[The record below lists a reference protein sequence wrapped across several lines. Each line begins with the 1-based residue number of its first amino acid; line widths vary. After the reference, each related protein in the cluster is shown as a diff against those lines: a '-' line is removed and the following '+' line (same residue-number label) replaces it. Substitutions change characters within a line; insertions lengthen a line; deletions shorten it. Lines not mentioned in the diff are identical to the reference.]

1 MYTIVVAWRALLMS
15 SMNSE
20 NRNKEA
26 EETVRLVVVL
36 WELYKPSLGWTNDN
50 VAIAADTWVS
60 AHGTVACARVLS
72 LMSVLTTVIYMC
84 ICNKAAASI
93 ALAVFIEL
101 MQL

>member
-36 WELYKPSLGWTNDN
+36 WVLYKPSLGWTNDN

-60 AHGTVACARVLS
+60 AHGTVACASFVLDVGANNS
-72 LMSVLTTVIYMC
+72 NLHVHL
-84 ICNKAAASI
+84 
-93 ALAVFIEL
+93 
-101 MQL
+101 Q